1 MVFGLLGSYG
11 IFARLRSEGIQII
24 GHWYTPR
31 AENDA
36 GFFRRDP
43 VKAREQEA
51 RYVNRWELLDFHLMR
66 SQDFVSTL

>member
-1 MVFGLLGSYG
+1 MVFGLLRSYG

-36 GFFRRDP
+36 GFFLPRPREGT
-43 VKAREQEA
+43 EQEA